1 MIALLKFGHIATLAV
16 WCAGLL
22 VLPLL
27 LTGSHREARPSRRPR
42 ACESSPTMPTIY
54 CVSPAAVVATIA
66 GGGLIFARDLF
77 HPWLFAKLGFVGALV
92 VIHTYLGHCVVEL
105 GEKGRVSPLVHPYLL
120 LAAAFAVMTAILLL
134 VLAKPVI
141 SPDLMPDWLRTPLD
155 RQLPFP
161 TVPS

>member
-1 MIALLKFGHIATLAV
+1 MIALLKFLHIAALAI

-22 VLPLL
+22 MLPLL
-27 LTGSHREARPSRRPR
+27 LTGSHRRTTDTKAARMRIF
-42 ACESSPTMPTIY
+42 AHNAY
-54 CVSPAAVVATIA
+54 NFCVSPAAVIATIA

-77 HPWLFAKLGFVGALV
+77 QPWLFAKLGFVGALV

-105 GEKGRVSPLVHPYLL
+105 GEKGRVSPIVHPYLL
-120 LAAAFAVMTAILLL
+120 LVAALAVMMAILVL

-141 SPDLMPDWLRTPLD
+141 PTDLAPDWLRVPLN
-155 RQLPFP
+155 RQLPLP

>member
-1 MIALLKFGHIATLAV
+1 MIALLKFLHIATLAV

-27 LTGSHREARPSRRPR
+27 LTGSHRKTSEAKAARMRIF
-42 ACESSPTMPTIY
+42 AHNAYNY

-77 HPWLFAKLGFVGALV
+77 QPWLFAKLGFVGALV

>member
-1 MIALLKFGHIATLAV
+1 MIALLKFLHIATLAV

-27 LTGSHREARPSRRPR
+27 LTGSHRKTSEAKAARMRIF
-42 ACESSPTMPTIY
+42 AHNAYNY

-77 HPWLFAKLGFVGALV
+77 QPWLFSKLGFVGALV

-105 GEKGRVSPLVHPYLL
+105 GEKGRVSPLVHPYLVL
-120 LAAAFAVMTAILLL
+120 VAAFAVMTAILLL

-141 SPDLMPDWLRTPLD
+141 PPDLVPDWLRAPLD

>member
-1 MIALLKFGHIATLAV
+1 MIALLKFLHIATLAV

-27 LTGSHREARPSRRPR
+27 LTGSHRKTSEAKAARMRIF
-42 ACESSPTMPTIY
+42 AHNAYNY

-77 HPWLFAKLGFVGALV
+77 QPWLFSKLGFVGALV

>member
-1 MIALLKFGHIATLAV
+1 MIALLKFLHIATLAV

-27 LTGSHREARPSRRPR
+27 LTGSHRKTSEAKAARMRIF
-42 ACESSPTMPTIY
+42 AHNAYNY

-77 HPWLFAKLGFVGALV
+77 QPWLFSKLGFVGALV

-120 LAAAFAVMTAILLL
+120 LAAASAVMTAILLL

>member
-1 MIALLKFGHIATLAV
+1 MIALLKFGHIAALAV

-22 VLPLL
+22 ILPLL
-27 LTGSHREARPSRRPR
+27 LTGSHRGTPEPKAARMRIF
-42 ACESSPTMPTIY
+42 AHNAY
-54 CVSPAAVVATIA
+54 NLCVSPAAVIATIA
-66 GGGLIFARDLF
+66 GGSLIFARDLF

-105 GEKGRVSPLVHPYLL
+105 GEKGRVSPLVHPYLVL
-120 LAAAFAVMTAILLL
+120 VAALAVMTAILVL

-141 SPDLMPDWLRTPLD
+141 SPDLMPDWLRAPLD